1 MKRNLTKG
9 EVEAELAAR
18 SFSIE
23 QRLDSLE
30 REALSFKDQVL
41 QLIKKQPYV
50 AAGGAL
56 VAGAVVGWI
65 VGRPK
70 KSTDPFDVNEAHQL
84 LVSRYVDA
92 ISRDVRRRVDEEG
105 VDAADAT
112 REALRNGV
120 PLIVM
125 PSGDGGGE
133 GGLASLILTA
143 IKTALGIVVRSSV
156 QNALGQFALDAS
168 GEEGA

>member
-30 REALSFKDQVL
+30 REALSVKEQVL
-41 QLIKKQPYV
+41 QLIKKQPYI

-70 KSTDPFDVNEAHQL
+70 KSTDPFDVNEAHRL

-92 ISRDVRRRVDEEG
+92 ISQDVRRRVDEEG
-105 VDAADAT
+105 IDAAQAT
-112 REALRNGV
+112 RDALRNGV

-125 PSGDGGGE
+125 PSGDAGGE
-133 GGLASLILTA
+133 SGLVNFILTA
-143 IKTALGIVVRSSV
+143 IKTALAIVVRSGV
-156 QNALGQFALDAS
+156 QNALGQLELDAF
-168 GEEGA
+168 GEDEA

>member
-18 SFSIE
+18 SVSIE

-30 REALSFKDQVL
+30 REALSFKEQVL
-41 QLIKKQPYV
+41 QLIKEQPYI
-50 AAGGAL
+50 AAGGAV

-65 VGRPK
+65 MGRPK
-70 KSTDPFDVNEAHQL
+70 KPTDPFDVNEAHQL

-105 VDAADAT
+105 IDAADAT
-112 REALRNGV
+112 RQALRNGV

-125 PSGDGGGE
+125 PQDNGQGDGGLA
-133 GGLASLILTA
+133 GLVLGA
-143 IKTALGIVVRSSV
+143 IRTALAIVVRSSV
-156 QNALGQFALDAS
+156 QNALGQFDLEVVS
-168 GEEGA
+168 EEEA

>member
-9 EVEAELAAR
+9 EVEAELEAR

-105 VDAADAT
+105 IDPAEAT

-125 PSGDGGGE
+125 PPGDGGGE
-133 GGLASLILTA
+133 GGLVSLILTA
-143 IKTALGIVVRSSV
+143 IKTALAIVVRSSV
-156 QNALGQFALDAS
+156 KNALGQFELDAF
-168 GEEGA
+168 GEEEA

>member
-30 REALSFKDQVL
+30 REALSLKDQVL
-41 QLIKKQPYV
+41 QRIKKQPYI

-56 VAGAVVGWI
+56 LAGAVVGWI
-65 VGRPK
+65 LGRPK

-92 ISRDVRRRVDEEG
+92 ISRDVERRVAEEG
-105 VDAADAT
+105 IDAAEAT

-125 PSGDGGGE
+125 PSDEGGGG
-133 GGLASLILTA
+133 GGLASLVLTV
-143 IKTALGIVVRSSV
+143 IKTALAIVVRSGV
-156 QNALGQFALDAS
+156 QNALGQFELEAF
-168 GEEGA
+168 GEDEA